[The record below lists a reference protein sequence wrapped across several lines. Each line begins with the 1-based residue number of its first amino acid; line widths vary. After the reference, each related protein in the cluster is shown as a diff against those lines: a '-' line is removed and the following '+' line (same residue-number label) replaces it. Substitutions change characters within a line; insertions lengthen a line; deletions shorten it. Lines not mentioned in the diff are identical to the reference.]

1 MKFVTDFNKEAVFYK
16 NKEYSYK
23 DIIRT
28 AKYFSS
34 LIEMKKNED
43 KAVIFMENRPE
54 FICSFFGIWNSHG
67 VPVNIDAGYTA
78 EELEY
83 ILTDAEPKY
92 IFTSEKNLKTAEEA
106 VKLSGKE
113 IKIINVD
120 TLFIPENFEVDEY
133 VIYSP
138 ETEDT
143 GVLLYTSG
151 TTGKPKGVVLTFDNL
166 MSNVDA
172 ITEIKLATPQDR
184 VLALLPYHHVLPLS
198 INLLM
203 AIHIGTLIVINDE
216 LSAQAIQEALKKYKI
231 TIVVGVPR
239 LWEMIHKG
247 IMTKIKANSMALKM
261 FNICKKVN
269 SQTLSRIVF
278 KKVHEGLGG
287 NIRFLVSG
295 GAKIEPSI
303 LEDFKTLGIKV
314 LEGYGLTETSP
325 IIAFNR
331 PDDIH
336 IGTVGT
342 TIPGVSAK
350 LADDG
355 EIIVKGRNVMKG
367 YYKKPA
373 ATQEVIDDRGWF
385 HTGDLGKIEDGYI
398 SIVGR
403 KKEMIV
409 LSNGKN
415 INPADIENE
424 IFKGTDLIHDIAVV
438 EHNNHLLALVYP
450 DFDKVKERKITNITE
465 TLKWEIIDSYNVKAP
480 AYRKILEIKI
490 VKEELPKTK
499 LGKLRRFMLKDVIK
513 NLDKPK
519 AEEKKNEIKIDKSDK
534 EYGTKE
540 FQALSDYMKK
550 EHDLEITPD
559 SHIEI
564 DLGLDSLDVVEMN
577 AFIEK
582 TFDFSVNEDE
592 AGGIK
597 VIRDICEYIRVHSNA
612 YHNESVNWGDI
623 LNERVD
629 YKLPKSW
636 AVGLFRI
643 LTAPIFKF
651 YLKLTKKGQEKI
663 SSEPRI
669 YVLNH
674 ESFADAF
681 ALGHMF
687 TYKQAK
693 NVYFFAIKKHFEK
706 PVRRFF
712 ADNGNIVLVDINKNL
727 KESLQIAAEV
737 LKENK
742 SLVIFPEGAR
752 TRDGEIHD
760 FKKFFAILSKE
771 LNIPVTVIGIKGFY
785 ESMPF
790 GSSFP
795 KSGSVEIEVLGDIIP
810 EKISVE
816 EIVEKSRNL
825 IVEWKKKKQSENC
838 TVLTFIKHKNIF

>member
-120 TLFIPENFEVDEY
+120 TLSIPENFEVDEY

-490 VKEELPKTK
+490 VKEELPKPK

-612 YHNESVNWGDI
+612 YHSESVNWGDI

-693 NVYFFAIKKHFEK
+693 DVYFFAIKKHFEK

-771 LNIPVTVIGIKGFY
+771 LNIPVTVMGIKGFY

-795 KSGSVEIEVLGDIIP
+795 RSGSVEIEVLGDIIP

-825 IVEWKKKKQSENC
+825 IVEWKKKK
-838 TVLTFIKHKNIF
+838 

>member
-355 EIIVKGRNVMKG
+355 EIIVKGRNVIKG

-612 YHNESVNWGDI
+612 YHSESVNWGDI
-623 LNERVD
+623 LNERVN

-771 LNIPVTVIGIKGFY
+771 LNIPVTVMGIKGFY

-795 KSGSVEIEVLGDIIP
+795 RSGSVEIEVLGDIIP

-825 IVEWKKKKQSENC
+825 IVEWKKKK
-838 TVLTFIKHKNIF
+838 

>member
-120 TLFIPENFEVDEY
+120 TLSIPENFEVDEY

-519 AEEKKNEIKIDKSDK
+519 TEEKKNEIKIDKSDK

-597 VIRDICEYIRVHSNA
+597 VIRDICEYIRIHSNA

-771 LNIPVTVIGIKGFY
+771 LNIPVTVMGIKGFY

-795 KSGSVEIEVLGDIIP
+795 RSGSVEIEVLGDIIP

-825 IVEWKKKKQSENC
+825 IVEWKKKK
-838 TVLTFIKHKNIF
+838 

>member
-1 MKFVTDFNKEAVFYK
+1 MKFVTDFNKKAVFYK

-23 DIIRT
+23 DIIKT

-54 FICSFFGIWNSHG
+54 FICSFFGIWNSRG
-67 VPVNIDAGYTA
+67 IPVNIDAGYTA

-106 VKLSGKE
+106 VKISGKE

-342 TIPGVSAK
+342 TIPGVNAK

-519 AEEKKNEIKIDKSDK
+519 TEEKKNEIKIDKSDK

-727 KESLQIAAEV
+727 KESLQIAAKV

-771 LNIPVTVIGIKGFY
+771 LNIPVTVMGIKGFY

-795 KSGSVEIEVLGDIIP
+795 RSGSVEIEVLGDIIP

-825 IVEWKKKKQSENC
+825 IAEWKKKK
-838 TVLTFIKHKNIF
+838 

>member
-54 FICSFFGIWNSHG
+54 FICSFFGIWNSRG
-67 VPVNIDAGYTA
+67 IPVNIDAGYTA

-113 IKIINVD
+113 IKIIDVD
-120 TLFIPENFEVDEY
+120 TLSVPENFEIDEY

-247 IMTKIKANSMALKM
+247 ILTKIKANSMALKM

-499 LGKLRRFMLKDVIK
+499 LGKLRRFMLKDIIK

-519 AEEKKNEIKIDKSDK
+519 TEEKKNEIKIDKSDK

-612 YHNESVNWGDI
+612 YHSESVNWGDI
-623 LNERVD
+623 LNERVN

-771 LNIPVTVIGIKGFY
+771 LNIPVTVMGIKGFY

-825 IVEWKKKKQSENC
+825 IVEWKKKK
-838 TVLTFIKHKNIF
+838 

>member
-1 MKFVTDFNKEAVFYK
+1 MKFVTDFNKEAVFFKGKKYT
-16 NKEYSYK
+16 YK
-23 DIIRT
+23 DLIRT
-28 AKYFSS
+28 SKYFSS
-34 LIEMKKNED
+34 LLNIEKEE
-43 KAVIFMENRPE
+43 KAVLFMENRPE
-54 FICSFFGIWNSHG
+54 FICSFFGMWNCKG
-67 VPVNIDAGYTA
+67 IPVNIDAGYKA

-83 ILTDAEPKY
+83 VLNDSEPKY
-92 IFTSEKNLKTAEEA
+92 IFTSNKNLKTAEEA
-106 VKLSGKE
+106 VKLSGKN

-120 TLFIPENFEVDEY
+120 EIVVPENFEVDEY

-138 ETEDT
+138 EPEDI

-151 TTGKPKGVVLTFDNL
+151 TTGNPKGVMLTFDNL
-166 MSNVDA
+166 LSNVDA
-172 ITEIKLATPQDR
+172 ITEIKLATPADR

-203 AIHIGTLIVINDE
+203 AIHIGTLVVIIDE
-216 LSAQAIQEALKKYKI
+216 LSAQAIQEALREYKI

-247 IMTKIKANSMALKM
+247 IMGKIKADKKALTM
-261 FNICKKVN
+261 FNLCKKLKCEF
-269 SQTLSRIVF
+269 LSKIIF
-278 KKVHEGLGG
+278 KKVHEALGG

-303 LEDFKTLGIKV
+303 IEDFKALGIKV

-331 PDDIH
+331 PEDVH
-336 IGTVGT
+336 IGTVGIA
-342 TIPGVSAK
+342 IPGVNVRIAE
-350 LADDG
+350 DG
-355 EIIVKGRNVMKG
+355 ELIVKGRNVMKG
-367 YYKKPA
+367 YYKKPE
-373 ATQEVIDDRGWF
+373 ATKEAIDDKGWF

-424 IFKGTDLIHDIAVV
+424 IFKGTDLICDIAVV
-438 EHNNHLLALVYP
+438 EHKNHLLALVYP

-499 LGKLRRFMLKDVIK
+499 LGKLRRFMLKDFIERDENETTSK
-513 NLDKPK
+513 ETPK
-519 AEEKKNEIKIDKSDK
+519 ENKNEIKKDDK
-534 EYGTKE
+534 EYSTRE
-540 FQALSDYMKK
+540 FQALAEYMKR
-550 EHDLEITPD
+550 EHELEITPD

-582 TFDFSVNEDE
+582 TFGFVVNEEE

-597 VIRDICEYIRVHSNA
+597 VIRDICEYIRAHSH
-612 YHNESVNWGDI
+612 YYTNETVNWKDI
-623 LNERVD
+623 FNEKID
-629 YKLPKSW
+629 YKLPKSSV
-636 AVGLFRI
+636 VGLFRV

-651 YLKLTKKGQEKI
+651 YLRLSKKGMEKI
-663 SSEPRI
+663 SKEPRI
-669 YVLNH
+669 YVINH

-681 ALGHMF
+681 AVGHLF
-687 TYKQAK
+687 TKEQAK
-693 NVYFFAIKKHFEK
+693 NTYYFAIKKHFGK
-706 PVRRFF
+706 PIMRYL
-712 ADNGNIVLVDINKNL
+712 ADRGNIVLVDINKNL

-737 LKENK
+737 LKEGKN
-742 SLVIFPEGAR
+742 LVIFPEGAR
-752 TRDGEIHD
+752 TRDGEIHE

-771 LNIPVTVIGIKGFY
+771 LNIPVTVIGIDGFY
-785 ESMPF
+785 KAMPF
-790 GSSFP
+790 GSKFP
-795 KSGSVEIEVLGDIIP
+795 KSGKVTAEVLGDVCP
-810 EKISVE
+810 EENSID
-816 EIVEKSRNL
+816 EIVSKCKNMIE
-825 IVEWKKKKQSENC
+825 EWKKK
-838 TVLTFIKHKNIF
+838 I

>member
-612 YHNESVNWGDI
+612 YHSESVNWGDI

-693 NVYFFAIKKHFEK
+693 NIYFFAIKKHFEK

-771 LNIPVTVIGIKGFY
+771 LNIPVTVMGIKGFY

-795 KSGSVEIEVLGDIIP
+795 RSGSVKIEVLGDIIP

-825 IVEWKKKKQSENC
+825 IVEWKKKK
-838 TVLTFIKHKNIF
+838 

>member
-23 DIIRT
+23 DIIKT

-54 FICSFFGIWNSHG
+54 FICSFFGIWNSRG
-67 VPVNIDAGYTA
+67 IPVNIDAGYTA

-113 IKIINVD
+113 IKIIDVD
-120 TLFIPENFEVDEY
+120 TLSVPENFEIDEY

-216 LSAQAIQEALKKYKI
+216 LSAQSIQEALKKYKI

-269 SQTLSRIVF
+269 SWTLSRIVF

-534 EYGTKE
+534 EYETKE

-582 TFDFSVNEDE
+582 TFDFTVNEDE

-612 YHNESVNWGDI
+612 SVSYTH
-623 LNERVD
+623 LT
-629 YKLPKSW
+629 LP
-636 AVGLFRI
+636 
-643 LTAPIFKF
+643 T
-651 YLKLTKKGQEKI
+651 T
-663 SSEPRI
+663 
-669 YVLNH
+669 
-674 ESFADAF
+674 
-681 ALGHMF
+681 
-687 TYKQAK
+687 
-693 NVYFFAIKKHFEK
+693 
-706 PVRRFF
+706 
-712 ADNGNIVLVDINKNL
+712 
-727 KESLQIAAEV
+727 
-737 LKENK
+737 
-742 SLVIFPEGAR
+742 
-752 TRDGEIHD
+752 
-760 FKKFFAILSKE
+760 
-771 LNIPVTVIGIKGFY
+771 
-785 ESMPF
+785 
-790 GSSFP
+790 
-795 KSGSVEIEVLGDIIP
+795 
-810 EKISVE
+810 
-816 EIVEKSRNL
+816 
-825 IVEWKKKKQSENC
+825 
-838 TVLTFIKHKNIF
+838 

>member
-1 MKFVTDFNKEAVFYK
+1 MKFVTDFNKEAVIYK
-16 NKEYSYK
+16 DKEYSYK
-23 DIIRT
+23 DIIKT

-54 FICSFFGIWNSHG
+54 FICSFFGIWNSRG
-67 VPVNIDAGYTA
+67 IPVNIDAGYTA

-113 IKIINVD
+113 IKIINVENVSV
-120 TLFIPENFEVDEY
+120 PENFQVDEY
-133 VIYSP
+133 VIHSP

-216 LSAQAIQEALKKYKI
+216 LSAQAIQGALKKYKI

-247 IMTKIKANSMALKM
+247 IMTKIKENRTALKM
-261 FNICKKVN
+261 FNLCRKIN
-269 SQTLSRIVF
+269 SQTLSRIIF

-303 LEDFKTLGIKV
+303 LEDFKVLGIKV

-355 EIIVKGRNVMKG
+355 EVIVKGRNVMKG
-367 YYKKPA
+367 YYKKPD

-424 IFKGTDLIHDIAVV
+424 ISKGTDLIHDIAVV

-499 LGKLRRFMLKDVIK
+499 LGKLRRFMLKDVLK

-534 EYGTKE
+534 EYETKE
-540 FQALSDYMKK
+540 FQALSDYMRK

-582 TFDFSVNEDE
+582 TFDFTVNEDE

-693 NVYFFAIKKHFEK
+693 DIYFFAIKKHFEK

-771 LNIPVTVIGIKGFY
+771 LNIPVTVMGIRGFY

-795 KSGSVEIEVLGDIIP
+795 KSGNVEIEVLGDIIP

-825 IVEWKKKKQSENC
+825 IVEWKKKK
-838 TVLTFIKHKNIF
+838 

>member
-54 FICSFFGIWNSHG
+54 FICSFFGIWNSRG
-67 VPVNIDAGYTA
+67 IPVNIDAGYTA

-113 IKIINVD
+113 IKIIDVD
-120 TLFIPENFEVDEY
+120 TLSVPENFEIDEY

-612 YHNESVNWGDI
+612 YHSESVNWGDI
-623 LNERVD
+623 LNERVN

-771 LNIPVTVIGIKGFY
+771 LNIPVTVMGIKGFY

-795 KSGSVEIEVLGDIIP
+795 RSGSVEIEVLGDIIP

-825 IVEWKKKKQSENC
+825 IAEWKKKK
-838 TVLTFIKHKNIF
+838 

>member
-23 DIIRT
+23 DIIKT

-54 FICSFFGIWNSHG
+54 FICSFFGIWNSRG
-67 VPVNIDAGYTA
+67 IPVNIDAGYTA

-120 TLFIPENFEVDEY
+120 TLSVPENFEVDEY

-247 IMTKIKANSMALKM
+247 IMTKIKANGMALKM
-261 FNICKKVN
+261 FNICKKIN
-269 SQTLSRIVF
+269 SLTLSRIVF

-582 TFDFSVNEDE
+582 TFDFTVNEDE

-623 LNERVD
+623 LNERVN

-651 YLKLTKKGQEKI
+651 YLRLTKKGLEKI

-693 NVYFFAIKKHFEK
+693 DVYFFAIKKHFEK

-712 ADNGNIVLVDINKNL
+712 ADNGNVVLVDINKNL

-771 LNIPVTVIGIKGFY
+771 LNIPVTVMGIKGFY

-795 KSGSVEIEVLGDIIP
+795 RSGSVEIEVLGDIIP

-825 IVEWKKKKQSENC
+825 IVEWKKKK
-838 TVLTFIKHKNIF
+838 

>member
-23 DIIRT
+23 DIIKT

-34 LIEMKKNED
+34 LIEMKKNGD

-54 FICSFFGIWNSHG
+54 FICSFFGIWNSRG
-67 VPVNIDAGYTA
+67 IPVNIDAGYTA

-106 VKLSGKE
+106 VKISGKE

-120 TLFIPENFEVDEY
+120 TLSVPENFEVNEY

-216 LSAQAIQEALKKYKI
+216 LSAQSIQEVLKKYKI

-269 SQTLSRIVF
+269 SWTLSRIVF

-331 PDDIH
+331 PNDIH

-424 IFKGTDLIHDIAVV
+424 IFKGTNLIHDIAVV

-465 TLKWEIIDSYNVKAP
+465 TLKWEIIDSYNIKAP

-534 EYGTKE
+534 EYETKE

-582 TFDFSVNEDE
+582 TFDFTVNEDE

-636 AVGLFRI
+636 AVGLFRV

-693 NVYFFAIKKHFEK
+693 DVYFFALKKHFEK
-706 PVRRFF
+706 PIRRFF

-771 LNIPVTVIGIKGFY
+771 LNIPVTVMGIKGFY

-795 KSGSVEIEVLGDIIP
+795 KSGNVEIEVIGDIIP
-810 EKISVE
+810 EKITVE
-816 EIVEKSRNL
+816 DIVENSRNL
-825 IVEWKKKKQSENC
+825 IVEWKNKK
-838 TVLTFIKHKNIF
+838 

>member
-16 NKEYSYK
+16 NKEYLYK

-120 TLFIPENFEVDEY
+120 TLSIPENFEVDEY

-612 YHNESVNWGDI
+612 YHSESVNWGDI

-693 NVYFFAIKKHFEK
+693 DVYFFAIKKHFEK

-771 LNIPVTVIGIKGFY
+771 LNIPVTVMGIKGFY

-795 KSGSVEIEVLGDIIP
+795 RSGSVEIEVLGDIIP

-825 IVEWKKKKQSENC
+825 IVEWKKKK
-838 TVLTFIKHKNIF
+838 

>member
-1 MKFVTDFNKEAVFYK
+1 MKFVTDFNKEAVFFK
-16 NKEYSYK
+16 DKEYTYK
-23 DIIRT
+23 DLIKT
-28 AKYFSS
+28 SKYLSS
-34 LIEMKKNED
+34 LLEMKKED

-54 FICSFFGIWNSHG
+54 FICSFFGIWNSKAI
-67 VPVNIDAGYTA
+67 PVNIDAGYTPQ
-78 EELEY
+78 ELEY
-83 ILTDAEPKY
+83 VLRDAEPKY
-92 IFTSEKNLKTAEEA
+92 IFTSNKNMKTAQEA
-106 VKLSGKE
+106 VKLAEKD
-113 IKIINVD
+113 IQIINTDEITV
-120 TLFIPENFEVDEY
+120 PEDFQVDEY

-138 ETEDT
+138 EPDDI

-151 TTGKPKGVVLTFDNL
+151 TTGNPKGVMLTFDNL

-203 AIHIGTLIVINDE
+203 AIHIGTLIVIIDE
-216 LSAQAIQEALKKYKI
+216 LSAQAIQSALKKYKI

-247 IMTKIKANSMALKM
+247 IMTKIKADKKALFM
-261 FNICKKVN
+261 FDLCKKIN
-269 SQTLSRIVF
+269 SEWLSKTIF
-278 KKVHEGLGG
+278 KKVQEGLGG

-303 LEDFKTLGIKV
+303 LEDFKVLGIKV

-325 IIAFNR
+325 IIAFTR
-331 PDDIH
+331 PDDIR

-342 TIPGVSAK
+342 AIPGVNVRIAK
-350 LADDG
+350 DG
-355 EIIVKGRNVMKG
+355 ELIVKGRNVMKG
-367 YYKKPA
+367 YYKKPE
-373 ATQEVIDDRGWF
+373 ATKEAIDEKGWF

-438 EHNNHLLALVYP
+438 EHKNHLLALVYP

-499 LGKLRRFMLKDVIK
+499 LGKLRRFMLKDLIEDSRESK
-513 NLDKPK
+513 TPK
-519 AEEKKNEIKIDKSDK
+519 VEKEVKEAVKKDDK
-534 EYGTKE
+534 EYGTRE
-540 FQALSDYMKK
+540 FQALAEYMKK
-550 EHDLEITPD
+550 EHNLEITPD
-559 SHIEI
+559 SHLEI

-582 TFDFSVNEDE
+582 TFGFTVNEDE

-597 VIRDICEYIRVHSNA
+597 VMRDICEYIRAHSNF
-612 YHNESVNWGDI
+612 YTNESVNWKDI
-623 LNERVD
+623 LNEKVD
-629 YKLPKSW
+629 YKLPKSS
-636 AVGLFRI
+636 VVMFFRI
-643 LTAPIFKF
+643 IAIPVFKF
-651 YLKLTKKGQEKI
+651 YLRLTKKGQEKI
-663 SSEPRI
+663 SEQTRI
-669 YVLNH
+669 YIANH
-674 ESFADAF
+674 ESFLDAF
-681 ALGHMF
+681 ALGQLF
-687 TYKQAK
+687 TAKQAK
-693 NVYFFAIKKHFEK
+693 ETYYFAIKKHFEK
-706 PVRRFF
+706 PIMKYM
-712 ADNGNIVLVDINKNL
+712 ADRGNIVLVDINKNL

-737 LKENK
+737 LKEGKN
-742 SLVIFPEGAR
+742 LVIFPEGAR
-752 TRDGEIHD
+752 TRDGELQD

-771 LNIPVTVIGIKGFY
+771 LDIPVTVIGIDGFY
-785 ESMPF
+785 KAMPY
-790 GSSFP
+790 GSKFP
-795 KSGSVEIEVLGDIIP
+795 KSCNVTVEVLGDIKP
-810 EKISVE
+810 TENSVE
-816 EIVEKSRNL
+816 EIVLKSKQM
-825 IVEWKKKKQSENC
+825 ISDWKKK
-838 TVLTFIKHKNIF
+838 I

>member
-1 MKFVTDFNKEAVFYK
+1 MKFVTDFNKKAVFYK

-54 FICSFFGIWNSHG
+54 FICSFFGIWNSRG
-67 VPVNIDAGYTA
+67 IPVNIDAGYTA

-120 TLFIPENFEVDEY
+120 TLSVPENFEVDEY

-216 LSAQAIQEALKKYKI
+216 LSAQSIQEALKKYKI

-534 EYGTKE
+534 EYETKE

-582 TFDFSVNEDE
+582 TFDFTVNEDE

-597 VIRDICEYIRVHSNA
+597 VIRDICEYIRIHSNA

-623 LNERVD
+623 LNQRVD

-693 NVYFFAIKKHFEK
+693 DVYFFALKKHFEK
-706 PVRRFF
+706 PIRRFF

-771 LNIPVTVIGIKGFY
+771 LNIPVTVMGIKGFY

-795 KSGSVEIEVLGDIIP
+795 KSGNVEIEVIGDIIP
-810 EKISVE
+810 EKITVE
-816 EIVEKSRNL
+816 DIVENSRNL
-825 IVEWKKKKQSENC
+825 IVEWKNKK
-838 TVLTFIKHKNIF
+838 

>member
-1 MKFVTDFNKEAVFYK
+1 MKFVTDFNKEAVIYK
-16 NKEYSYK
+16 DKEYSYK
-23 DIIRT
+23 DIIKT

-54 FICSFFGIWNSHG
+54 FICSFFGIWNSRG
-67 VPVNIDAGYTA
+67 IPVNIDAGYTA

-113 IKIINVD
+113 IKIINVENVSV
-120 TLFIPENFEVDEY
+120 PENFQVDEY
-133 VIYSP
+133 VIHSP

-247 IMTKIKANSMALKM
+247 IMTKIKANGMALKM
-261 FNICKKVN
+261 FNICKKIN
-269 SQTLSRIVF
+269 SLTLSRIVF

-582 TFDFSVNEDE
+582 TFDFTVNEDE

-651 YLKLTKKGQEKI
+651 YLRLTKKGLEKI

-693 NVYFFAIKKHFEK
+693 DVYFFAIKKHFEK

-712 ADNGNIVLVDINKNL
+712 ADNGNVVLVDINKNL

-771 LNIPVTVIGIKGFY
+771 LNIPVTVMGIRGFY

-795 KSGSVEIEVLGDIIP
+795 KSGNVEIEVLGDIIP

-825 IVEWKKKKQSENC
+825 IVEWKKKK
-838 TVLTFIKHKNIF
+838 

>member
-1 MKFVTDFNKEAVFYK
+1 MKFVTDFNKEAVIYK
-16 NKEYSYK
+16 DKEYSYK
-23 DIIRT
+23 DIIKT

-54 FICSFFGIWNSHG
+54 FICSFFGIWNSRG
-67 VPVNIDAGYTA
+67 IPVNIDAGYTA

-113 IKIINVD
+113 IKIINVEN
-120 TLFIPENFEVDEY
+120 ISVPENFQVDEY
-133 VIYSP
+133 VIHSP

-216 LSAQAIQEALKKYKI
+216 LSAQAIQGALKKYKI

-247 IMTKIKANSMALKM
+247 IMTKIKENGTALKM
-261 FNICKKVN
+261 FNLCRKIN
-269 SQTLSRIVF
+269 SQTLSRIIF

-303 LEDFKTLGIKV
+303 LEDFKVLGIKV

-367 YYKKPA
+367 YYKKPD

-424 IFKGTDLIHDIAVV
+424 ISKGTDLIHDIAVV

-499 LGKLRRFMLKDVIK
+499 LGKLRRFMLKDVLK

-534 EYGTKE
+534 EYETKE
-540 FQALSDYMKK
+540 FQALSDYMRK
-550 EHDLEITPD
+550 EHELEITPD

-582 TFDFSVNEDE
+582 TFDFNVNEDE

-623 LNERVD
+623 LNEKVD

-651 YLKLTKKGQEKI
+651 YLRLTKKGQEKI

-693 NVYFFAIKKHFEK
+693 DIYFFAIKKHFEK

-771 LNIPVTVIGIKGFY
+771 LNIPVTVMGIRGFY

-795 KSGSVEIEVLGDIIP
+795 KSGNVEIEVLGDINP

-816 EIVEKSRNL
+816 EIVEKSKNM
-825 IVEWKKKKQSENC
+825 ISEWKEKK
-838 TVLTFIKHKNIF
+838 

>member
-519 AEEKKNEIKIDKSDK
+519 AEEKKNEIKIDKNDK

-597 VIRDICEYIRVHSNA
+597 VIRDICEYIRIHSNA

-693 NVYFFAIKKHFEK
+693 DVYFFAIKKHFEK

-727 KESLQIAAEV
+727 KESLQIAAKV

-771 LNIPVTVIGIKGFY
+771 LNIPVTVMGIKGFY

-795 KSGSVEIEVLGDIIP
+795 RSGSVEIEVLGDIIP

-825 IVEWKKKKQSENC
+825 IVEWKKKK
-838 TVLTFIKHKNIF
+838 

>member
-23 DIIRT
+23 DIIKT

-54 FICSFFGIWNSHG
+54 FICSFFGIWNSRG
-67 VPVNIDAGYTA
+67 IPVNIDAGYTT

-113 IKIINVD
+113 IKIIDVD
-120 TLFIPENFEVDEY
+120 TLSVPENFEIDEY

-519 AEEKKNEIKIDKSDK
+519 TEEKKNEIKIDKSDK

-612 YHNESVNWGDI
+612 YHSESVNWGDI
-623 LNERVD
+623 LNERVN

-771 LNIPVTVIGIKGFY
+771 LNIPVTVMGIKGFY

-795 KSGSVEIEVLGDIIP
+795 RSGSVKIEVLGDIIP

-825 IVEWKKKKQSENC
+825 IVEWKKKK
-838 TVLTFIKHKNIF
+838 

>member
-23 DIIRT
+23 DIIKT

-54 FICSFFGIWNSHG
+54 FICSFFGIWNSRG
-67 VPVNIDAGYTA
+67 IPVNIDAGYTA

-106 VKLSGKE
+106 VKLSEKE

-120 TLFIPENFEVDEY
+120 TLSVPENFEVDEY

-499 LGKLRRFMLKDVIK
+499 LGKLRRFMLKDIIK

-519 AEEKKNEIKIDKSDK
+519 TEEKKNEIKIDKSDK

-612 YHNESVNWGDI
+612 YHSESVNWGDI

-727 KESLQIAAEV
+727 KESLQIAAKV

-771 LNIPVTVIGIKGFY
+771 LNIPVTVMGIKGFY

-795 KSGSVEIEVLGDIIP
+795 KSGNVEIEVLGDIIP

-825 IVEWKKKKQSENC
+825 IVEWKKKK
-838 TVLTFIKHKNIF
+838 

>member
-113 IKIINVD
+113 IKIIDVD
-120 TLFIPENFEVDEY
+120 TLSVPENFEIDEY

-612 YHNESVNWGDI
+612 YHSESVNWGDI
-623 LNERVD
+623 LNERVN

-771 LNIPVTVIGIKGFY
+771 LNIPVTVMGIKGFY

-825 IVEWKKKKQSENC
+825 IVEWKKKK
-838 TVLTFIKHKNIF
+838 

>member
-23 DIIRT
+23 DIIKT

-54 FICSFFGIWNSHG
+54 FICSFFGIWNSRG
-67 VPVNIDAGYTA
+67 IPVNIDAGYTA

-120 TLFIPENFEVDEY
+120 TLSVPENFEVDEY

-247 IMTKIKANSMALKM
+247 IMTKIKANGMALKM
-261 FNICKKVN
+261 FNICKKIN
-269 SQTLSRIVF
+269 SLTLSRIVF

-534 EYGTKE
+534 EYETKE

-582 TFDFSVNEDE
+582 TFDFTVNEDE

-651 YLKLTKKGQEKI
+651 YLRLTKKGLEKI

-693 NVYFFAIKKHFEK
+693 DVYFFAIKKHFEK

-712 ADNGNIVLVDINKNL
+712 ADNGNVVLVDINKNL

-771 LNIPVTVIGIKGFY
+771 LNIPVTVMGIKGFY

-795 KSGSVEIEVLGDIIP
+795 KSGNVEIKVLGDIIP

-825 IVEWKKKKQSENC
+825 IVEWKKKK
-838 TVLTFIKHKNIF
+838 

>member
-1 MKFVTDFNKEAVFYK
+1 MKFVTDFNKEAVIYK
-16 NKEYSYK
+16 DKEYSYK
-23 DIIRT
+23 DVIK
-28 AKYFSS
+28 ASKYFSS
-34 LIEMKKNED
+34 LLEMKKNQD

-54 FICSFFGIWNSHG
+54 FIFSFFGIWNSKG
-67 VPVNIDAGYTA
+67 IPVNIDAGYNA

-92 IFTSEKNLKTAEEA
+92 LFTSEKNVKIAEEA
-106 VKLSGKE
+106 VKLSKKE
-113 IKIINVD
+113 VEIINVD
-120 TLFIPENFEVDEY
+120 TLLVPEDFKVDEY
-133 VIYSP
+133 VINSP
-138 ETEDT
+138 DTEDT

-172 ITEIKLATPQDR
+172 ITEIKIATPQDR
-184 VLALLPYHHVLPLS
+184 LLALLPYHHVLPLS

-216 LSAQAIQEALKKYKI
+216 LSAQAIQSALKKYRI

-247 IMTKIKANSMALKM
+247 IMGKIKENKIAFKL
-261 FNICKKVN
+261 FNLCKKIK
-269 SQTLSRIVF
+269 SEKLSRIIF

-295 GAKIEPSI
+295 GAKIESNI
-303 LEDFKTLGIKV
+303 LKDFNTLGIKV

-331 PDDIH
+331 LNDIH

-367 YYKKPA
+367 YYNKPD
-373 ATQEVIDDRGWF
+373 ATDEVIDPNGWF

-398 SIVGR
+398 SIIGR

-415 INPADIENE
+415 INPVDIENE
-424 IFKGTDLIHDIAVV
+424 IVKGTDLIIDIAVV
-438 EHNNHLLALVYP
+438 EHNNHLLALVFP
-450 DFDKVKERKITNITE
+450 DFDKIKERKITNITE
-465 TLKWEIIDSYNVKAP
+465 TLKWEIIDSYNVNAP

-499 LGKLRRFMLKDVIK
+499 LGKLRRFMLKDII
-513 NLDKPK
+513 NN
-519 AEEKKNEIKIDKSDK
+519 EEKEKNKEIKKETIIKKDDK
-534 EYGTKE
+534 EYDTRE
-540 FQALSDYMKK
+540 FQALASYMKK
-550 EHDLEITPD
+550 EHELDITPD

-582 TFDFSVNEDE
+582 TFDFTVNEDE

-597 VIRDICEYIRVHSNA
+597 VIRDICEYIRIHSNS
-612 YHNESVNWGDI
+612 YHNESVNWKDI
-623 LNERVD
+623 FNEKIN
-629 YKLPKSW
+629 YTLPRSW

-643 LTAPIFKF
+643 LTFPIFKF
-651 YLKLTKKGQEKI
+651 YLRLTKKGQEKI
-663 SSEPRI
+663 SKEPRI

-681 ALGHMF
+681 ALSHMF
-687 TYKQAK
+687 SPTQAK
-693 NVYFFAIKKHFEK
+693 NTYYFAIKKHFEK
-706 PVRRFF
+706 PVRKFF
-712 ADNGNIVLVDINKNL
+712 AEHGNIVLVDINKNL

-737 LKENK
+737 LKQNK
-742 SLVIFPEGAR
+742 NLVIFPEGAR
-752 TRDGEIHD
+752 TRDGELQN

-771 LNIPVTVIGIKGFY
+771 LNIPVTVIGINGFY
-785 ESMPF
+785 EAMPF

-795 KSGSVEIEVLGDIIP
+795 KSGNVKIEVLEDIYPDKYTI
-810 EKISVE
+810 E
-816 EIVEKSRNL
+816 EIVTKAREIISD
-825 IVEWKKKKQSENC
+825 WKKKK
-838 TVLTFIKHKNIF
+838 

>member
-54 FICSFFGIWNSHG
+54 FICSFFGIWNSRG
-67 VPVNIDAGYTA
+67 IPVNIDAGYTA

-519 AEEKKNEIKIDKSDK
+519 AEEKKSEIKIDKSDK

-771 LNIPVTVIGIKGFY
+771 LNIPVTVMGIKGFY

-795 KSGSVEIEVLGDIIP
+795 RSGSVEIEVLGDIIP

-825 IVEWKKKKQSENC
+825 IVEWKKKK
-838 TVLTFIKHKNIF
+838 

>member
-120 TLFIPENFEVDEY
+120 TLSIPENFEVDEY

-519 AEEKKNEIKIDKSDK
+519 TEEKKNEIKIDKSDK

-540 FQALSDYMKK
+540 FHALSDYMKK

-582 TFDFSVNEDE
+582 TFDFTVNEDE

-693 NVYFFAIKKHFEK
+693 DVYFFAIKKHFEK

-771 LNIPVTVIGIKGFY
+771 LNIPVTVMGIKGFY

-795 KSGSVEIEVLGDIIP
+795 RSGTVEIEVLGDIIP

-825 IVEWKKKKQSENC
+825 IVEWKKKK
-838 TVLTFIKHKNIF
+838 

>member
-612 YHNESVNWGDI
+612 YHSESVNWGDI

-693 NVYFFAIKKHFEK
+693 NIYFFAIKKHFEK

-771 LNIPVTVIGIKGFY
+771 LNIPVTVMGIKGFY

-795 KSGSVEIEVLGDIIP
+795 RSGSVKIEVLGDIIP
-810 EKISVE
+810 EKISIE

-825 IVEWKKKKQSENC
+825 IVEWKKKK
-838 TVLTFIKHKNIF
+838 

>member
-120 TLFIPENFEVDEY
+120 TLSIPENFEVDEY

-216 LSAQAIQEALKKYKI
+216 LSAQSIQEALKKYKI

-612 YHNESVNWGDI
+612 YHSESVNWGDI

-771 LNIPVTVIGIKGFY
+771 LNIPVTVMGIKGFY

-795 KSGSVEIEVLGDIIP
+795 RSGSVEIEVLGDIIP

-825 IVEWKKKKQSENC
+825 IVEWKKKK
-838 TVLTFIKHKNIF
+838 

>member
-120 TLFIPENFEVDEY
+120 TLSIPENFEVDEY

-612 YHNESVNWGDI
+612 YHSESVNWGDI

-771 LNIPVTVIGIKGFY
+771 LNIPVTVMGIKGFY

-795 KSGSVEIEVLGDIIP
+795 RSGSVEIEILGDIIP

-825 IVEWKKKKQSENC
+825 IVEWKKKK
-838 TVLTFIKHKNIF
+838 

>member
-120 TLFIPENFEVDEY
+120 TLSIPENFEVDEY

-612 YHNESVNWGDI
+612 YHSESVNWGDI

-693 NVYFFAIKKHFEK
+693 NIYFFAIKKHFEK

-771 LNIPVTVIGIKGFY
+771 LNIPVTVMGIKGFY

-795 KSGSVEIEVLGDIIP
+795 RSGSVKIEVLGDIIP

-825 IVEWKKKKQSENC
+825 IVEWKKKK
-838 TVLTFIKHKNIF
+838 

>member
-499 LGKLRRFMLKDVIK
+499 LGKLRRFMLKDIIK

-519 AEEKKNEIKIDKSDK
+519 TEEKKNEIKIDKSDK

-540 FQALSDYMKK
+540 FHALSDYMKK

-612 YHNESVNWGDI
+612 YHSESVNWGDI
-623 LNERVD
+623 LNERVN

-771 LNIPVTVIGIKGFY
+771 LNIPVTVMGIKGFY

-795 KSGSVEIEVLGDIIP
+795 RSGSVEIEVLGDIIP

-825 IVEWKKKKQSENC
+825 IVEWKKKK
-838 TVLTFIKHKNIF
+838 

>member
-1 MKFVTDFNKEAVFYK
+1 MKFVTDFNKEAVIYK
-16 NKEYSYK
+16 DKKYTYK
-23 DIIRT
+23 DIIKMS
-28 AKYFSS
+28 KYFSS
-34 LIEMKKNED
+34 LLIMKKNED

-54 FICSFFGIWNSHG
+54 FICSFFGIWNSKG
-67 VPVNIDAGYTA
+67 IPVNIDAGYTA

-83 ILTDAEPKY
+83 ILSDADPKY
-92 IFTSEKNLKTAEEA
+92 IFTSEKNLHTAEEA

-113 IKIINVD
+113 IEIINVD
-120 TLFIPENFEVDEY
+120 VLSVPENFKVDEY

-138 ETEDT
+138 DTEDT

-216 LSAQAIQEALKKYKI
+216 LSAQAIQNALKTYKI

-247 IMTKIKANSMALKM
+247 IMGKIKANGMALKM
-261 FNICKKVN
+261 FNICKKIK
-269 SQTLSRIVF
+269 SQTLSKIIF

-295 GAKIEPSI
+295 GAKIEPNI
-303 LEDFKTLGIKV
+303 LEDFKILGIKV

-367 YYKKPA
+367 YYKRPD
-373 ATQEVIDDRGWF
+373 ATEEVIDHKGWF

-424 IFKGTDLIHDIAVV
+424 ISKGTDLITDIAVV

-450 DFDKVKERKITNITE
+450 DFEKVKERKITNITE

-499 LGKLRRFMLKDVIK
+499 LGKLRRFMLKDIIN

-519 AEEKKNEIKIDKSDK
+519 AEENKKEQAIKKDDK
-534 EYGTKE
+534 EYSTRE
-540 FQALSDYMKK
+540 FQALASYMKK
-550 EHDLEITPD
+550 EHDLDITPD

-582 TFDFSVNEDE
+582 TFDFTVNEDE

-612 YHNESVNWGDI
+612 YHKESVNWKDI
-623 LNERVD
+623 FNEKID
-629 YKLPKSW
+629 YQLPKSW
-636 AVGLFRI
+636 VVGLFRI

-651 YLKLTKKGQEKI
+651 YLRLTKKGLEKI
-663 SSEPRI
+663 SNEPRI

-681 ALGHMF
+681 ALGHIF
-687 TYKQAK
+687 SYKQAK
-693 NVYFFAIKKHFEK
+693 DTYFFAIKKHFEK
-706 PVRRFF
+706 PIRRFF
-712 ADNGNIVLVDINKNL
+712 ADRGNIVLVDINKNL

-742 SLVIFPEGAR
+742 NLVIFPEGAR
-752 TRDGEIHD
+752 TRDGEVHE

-785 ESMPF
+785 EAMPF

-795 KSGSVEIEVLGDIIP
+795 KSGNVEIEVLGDVFP
-810 EKISVE
+810 EDNTME
-816 EIVEKSRNL
+816 EIVEKSKNM
-825 IVEWKKKKQSENC
+825 IIEWKKKQ
-838 TVLTFIKHKNIF
+838 

>member
-540 FQALSDYMKK
+540 FHALSDYMKK

-612 YHNESVNWGDI
+612 YHSESVNWGDI

-693 NVYFFAIKKHFEK
+693 DVYFFAIKKHFEK

-712 ADNGNIVLVDINKNL
+712 ADNGNIVLVDVNKNL

-771 LNIPVTVIGIKGFY
+771 LNIPVTVMGIKGFY

-795 KSGSVEIEVLGDIIP
+795 RSGSVEIEVLGDIIP

-825 IVEWKKKKQSENC
+825 IVEWKKKK
-838 TVLTFIKHKNIF
+838 

>member
-519 AEEKKNEIKIDKSDK
+519 TEEKKNEIKIDKSDK

-612 YHNESVNWGDI
+612 YHSESVNWGDI

-693 NVYFFAIKKHFEK
+693 DVYFFAIKKHFEK

-771 LNIPVTVIGIKGFY
+771 LNIPVTVMGIKGFY

-795 KSGSVEIEVLGDIIP
+795 RSGSVEIEVLGDIIP

-825 IVEWKKKKQSENC
+825 IVEWKKKK
-838 TVLTFIKHKNIF
+838 